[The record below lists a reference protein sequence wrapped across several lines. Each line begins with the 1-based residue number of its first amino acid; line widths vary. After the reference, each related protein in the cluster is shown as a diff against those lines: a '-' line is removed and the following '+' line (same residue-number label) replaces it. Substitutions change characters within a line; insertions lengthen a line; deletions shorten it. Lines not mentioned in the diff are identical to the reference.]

1 MAEHP
6 DVTLVKRGYEAF
18 NSADIATLTELIADD
33 AVQTMVGDNLVS
45 GEFKGRDN
53 ILGMYAKLGELTN
66 GTYAVEI
73 EQTFTDGN
81 GTVVVVHRQTAERDG
96 QAPRQPSGAD
106 LQDRRRQD
114 RVTDRHERRHRQRRR
129 VLQLTRT
136 VGAAHAA
143 RRQPSA
149 MEIACF
155 GHCWTACSHFARSS
169 SGGFSCRT

>member
-18 NSADIATLTELIADD
+18 NSADVATLTELIADD

-45 GEFKGRDN
+45 GEYKGRDT

-66 GTYAVEI
+66 GTYAVEV

-96 QAPRQPSGAD
+96 KRLDNCQA
-106 LQDRRRQD
+106 LIFK
-114 RVTDRHERRHRQRRR
+114 
-129 VLQLTRT
+129 L
-136 VGAAHAA
+136 VGGKIVSLIDA
-143 RRQPSA
+143 SDD
-149 MEIACF
+149 IAVDDAF
-155 GHCWTACSHFARSS
+155 YS
-169 SGGFSCRT
+169 